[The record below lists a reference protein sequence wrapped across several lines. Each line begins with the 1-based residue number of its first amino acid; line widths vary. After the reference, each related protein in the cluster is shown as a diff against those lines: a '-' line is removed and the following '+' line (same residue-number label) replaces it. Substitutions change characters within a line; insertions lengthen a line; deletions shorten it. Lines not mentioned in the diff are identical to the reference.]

1 MDNNIKNKLTNSAK
15 EALNE
20 ASREI
25 IMRILEEAYKNA
37 QVKRTADIEISLS
50 DILEAKEKIL
60 NERAKLDKNKNRN
73 KRKVFLFRL
82 SSMLYIL
89 FGLLLYIIS
98 IIDDQSFIINSNL
111 GMIISMLGFAI
122 FFFSFYIEEFYEFQ
136 LMRRNIH
143 KEQYES
149 DDFELVK
156 KWQVIEKLTRK
167 LIIKNGIDKNKSISF
182 NYILEYL
189 YSLIGNEE
197 FHKLRDLLR
206 ARNLI
211 LHENYK
217 LEKNKKNDLLKFSS
231 KIIDLLEDKL
241 K

>member
-1 MDNNIKNKLTNSAK
+1 
-15 EALNE
+15 
-20 ASREI
+20 
-25 IMRILEEAYKNA
+25 
-37 QVKRTADIEISLS
+37 
-50 DILEAKEKIL
+50 
-60 NERAKLDKNKNRN
+60 
-73 KRKVFLFRL
+73 
-82 SSMLYIL
+82 
-89 FGLLLYIIS
+89 
-98 IIDDQSFIINSNL
+98 
-111 GMIISMLGFAI
+111 MIISMLGFAI

-167 LIIKNGIDKNKSISF
+167 LMIKNGIDKNKSISF